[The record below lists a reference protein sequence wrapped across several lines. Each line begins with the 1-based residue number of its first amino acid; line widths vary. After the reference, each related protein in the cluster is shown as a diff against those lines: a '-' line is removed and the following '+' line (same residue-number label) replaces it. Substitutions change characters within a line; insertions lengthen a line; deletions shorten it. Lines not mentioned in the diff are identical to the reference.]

1 LANENVPLLNSSTGY
16 PFTRVFGT
24 TAANAGVA
32 LNDPSATGSA
42 PARPAK
48 LTLLGV
54 TGTLVLTDCG
64 GTSSTITVLVTTT
77 LELPG
82 HYVAIT
88 AATNISAGEIV
99 ANWGQS

>member
-32 LNDPSATGSA
+32 LNDPTATSSA

-48 LTLLGV
+48 LTLIGA
-54 TGTLVLTDCG
+54 TGSLEVTDCG
-64 GTSSTITVLVTTT
+64 GTDSVLTLSLTT

-88 AATNISAGEIV
+88 SDTNLSAGEVV